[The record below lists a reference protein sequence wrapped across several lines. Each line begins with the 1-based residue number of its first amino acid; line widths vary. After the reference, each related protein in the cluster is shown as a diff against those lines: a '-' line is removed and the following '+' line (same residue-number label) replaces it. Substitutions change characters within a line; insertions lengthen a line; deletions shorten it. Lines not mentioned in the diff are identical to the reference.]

1 MKITGKGVIIVKVNE
16 TFNYF
21 NYENNEE
28 LKELISRFYKV
39 QNINDITIV
48 DCEDKEV
55 IFVDTE
61 EDYKNLIK

>member
-28 LKELISRFYKV
+28 LKKLISRFYKV
-39 QNINDITIV
+39 QNLNDITIV